1 MLCLICARS
10 GSKGLKNKNILKINN
25 KSLLQITIEL
35 AKKIKAIKHIV
46 LSTDSKKIAELG
58 KRFGAEIPFLRP
70 RFLSTDT
77 APEWKVW
84 QHAIHQCEKKYIFND
99 VLILPVVSPLK
110 TKKDIDKVIN
120 MHKKNKKKCVI
131 TVTNSSRNP
140 YFNMV
145 TLDKERNA
153 KIVLKKKKKIHR
165 RQDTPAVFDI
175 CTVAYLLNKK
185 LITRKKSL
193 FDCKVVAQLIPK
205 KRSIDIDDQIDFKI
219 AKYLYEKKISI

>member
-10 GSKGLKNKNILKINN
+10 GSKGLRNKNILKINN

-35 AKKIKAIKHIV
+35 AKKIKAIKHII

-58 KRFGAEIPFLRP
+58 KRFGADVPFLRP

-77 APEWKVW
+77 ASEWKVW
-84 QHAIHQCEKKYIFND
+84 QHAVHQCEKKYIFND

-110 TKKDIDKVIN
+110 TKNDIVKVIN

-145 TLDKERNA
+145 TLDKKKNA
-153 KIVLKKKKKIHR
+153 KIILKKKKKYTEGKTH
-165 RQDTPAVFDI
+165 QQFMTYVQLLI
-175 CTVAYLLNKK
+175 C
-185 LITRKKSL
+185 LIKN
-193 FDCKVVAQLIPK
+193 
-205 KRSIDIDDQIDFKI
+205 
-219 AKYLYEKKISI
+219 